1 MRHHDPA
8 GAHWGCPPGCHPLP
22 FWCTAPRGKHVWDI
36 SNPTNFLGSPGRM
49 SPYLVEA
56 PSACIPMVL
65 LGHCTEP
72 GLRAEATMPPGQ
84 SRAMAPRYLPVAPN
98 AASCASNVLP
108 ATETVWRLAI
118 SRANEPVC
126 LWALALGKQ
135 HLSHSPVS
143 TWGVSANSCLCIHGK
158 SFPYI
163 FLNLAT
169 TLDTIWNNTI
179 RNNSTIADIFKSSEL
194 LDLKCTSYCIYI
206 N

>member
-1 MRHHDPA
+1 MSSRVSPPA
-8 GAHWGCPPGCHPLP
+8 FLVYCSQREARVRYIQPHQLSGVPWEDVTLIGGGPLNVYP
-22 FWCTAPRGKHVWDI
+22 
-36 SNPTNFLGSPGRM
+36 
-49 SPYLVEA
+49 
-56 PSACIPMVL
+56 PMVL

-98 AASCASNVLP
+98 AASCASSVLP

-194 LDLKCTSYCIYI
+194 LDLKCTSYCVYSNSHIILISYLSQ
-206 N
+206 